1 LTIQRHPAQK
11 LGWPEPVGILLLP
24 NAANQSRRP
33 VKDAPRRKARP
44 FAARF
49 ALILALGLAGCHHKP
64 VRPPLP
70 IGVLA
75 PVDLE
80 PSPPV
85 ENPLEIAT
93 VPEPELGPL
102 SAGEP
107 PTPPRRRTPPA
118 PKETE
123 QPVQVAANDAAA
135 ATLAIGAL
143 SAGGE
148 DATHTSQQAVDLI
161 NAVLKRISALSS
173 QLASAQKKEVRQ
185 ARNYL
190 DQAQKALRTG
200 DAEGAHTLA
209 TKASLLMDEV
219 EKK

>member
-1 LTIQRHPAQK
+1 MIRQRHPSHEFA
-11 LGWPEPVGILLLP
+11 GAEHAGVRHLP
-24 NAANQSRRP
+24 GAMNRGDHRAKNAMGRTKSR
-33 VKDAPRRKARP
+33 
-44 FAARF
+44 FAAPC
-49 ALILALGLAGCHHKP
+49 ALILALGISGCHHKP

-80 PSPPV
+80 PSAPV
-85 ENPLEIAT
+85 ENPPEIAT

-102 SAGEP
+102 SSGEP
-107 PTPPRRRTPPA
+107 PAPPRRRTPPA

-148 DATHTSQQAVDLI
+148 DATHTSRQAVDLI

-173 QLASAQKKEVRQ
+173 QLASAQKKEIRQ